1 MNEANDLN
9 EESLL
14 GVRWIAIKSSI
25 CSVVDRIVC
34 AETKAHHTKMD
45 FDSQLD
51 EVGSFGLYQK
61 LVICFILLPAMLPC
75 AFHVIDAN

>member
-1 MNEANDLN
+1 M
-9 EESLL
+9 
-14 GVRWIAIKSSI
+14 AIKSSI
-25 CSVVDRIVC
+25 CSVVDRSAC
-34 AETKAHHTKMD
+34 AEAKSKANRTKMD
-45 FDSQLD
+45 FDSQLE